1 MKAKKIIPLVILTL
15 VILVITG
22 IGIFSFYAREKDNNL
37 KENKI
42 QQEEKKETD
51 SKEKET
57 TEQKNTNDEK
67 NSNAKDESIRNENNN
82 NNINSE
88 TKTESKQDNTIKNN
102 NSNNQSIPTTNQ
114 TQSQQAP
121 QQSAPTPAPKSC
133 TPKKF
138 DMSFVRAD
146 FTSFSQCKE
155 KGDLYKAEGWG
166 YFCDNYVDDCGD
178 TYYMLT
184 LYERNTGIEYD
195 YHDIQLSAN

>member
-15 VILVITG
+15 MVLVLTG

-51 SKEKET
+51 SKETET

-67 NSNAKDESIRNENNN
+67 NSNAKDESIGNENN

-88 TKTESKQDNTIKNN
+88 TKSESKQDNTIKNN
-102 NSNNQSIPTTNQ
+102 NSSNQSVSTTNQ
-114 TQSQQAP
+114 TQPQQAP

-184 LYERNTGIEYD
+184 LYERNTGIEHD

>member
-15 VILVITG
+15 VILVLTG

-184 LYERNTGIEYD
+184 LYERNTGIEHD